1 MFLDVVK
8 RRNPQLI
15 DTAITLHQT
24 GQILPNTY
32 VLDLDAIR
40 DNANLMAET
49 ARIYGIDLFYMTKQF
64 GRNPL
69 VSKAVEEAGIT
80 HSVVVDYQE
89 ALTLMA
95 SGLKLGNVGHL
106 VQIPNHLLRKI
117 MAYGTKF
124 ITVFSLDILKAIDEV
139 AQSLNMTQSVLLKVI
154 DDKDTVYDGQYGG
167 FRLDELNDVMCYART
182 LKNIHLAGLTSF
194 PCFLYDGELNLKPTP
209 NVKTLH
215 DAKEIFQSH
224 GLTDIQLNMPSATCV
239 KTIPFIRQLGGHH
252 GEPGHALTGTT
263 PLHAVSDLPELP
275 SMVYVS
281 EISHHLNGKS
291 YFYGG
296 GHYRRGHFENVLVEH
311 CGHLTADTVELLD
324 DTSIDYYFATHHQHH
339 VGNTVIGSFRTQ
351 IFVTRSYVAVVSG
364 IQKGKP
370 IVEGIFTSLGERVEF

>member
-40 DNANLMAET
+40 DNANLMAEA

-69 VSKAVEEAGIT
+69 VSKAIEEAGIT

-95 SGLKLGNVGHL
+95 HGLKLGNVGHL
-106 VQIPNHLLRKI
+106 VQIPTHLLSKI
-117 MAYGTKF
+117 MAYGTQF
-124 ITVFSLDILKAIDEV
+124 ITVFSLEKLKAIDEL
-139 AQSLNMTQSVLLKVI
+139 AQSLNITQSILLKII
-154 DDKDTVYDGQYGG
+154 DENDTVYDGQYGG
-167 FRLDELNDVMCYART
+167 FRLSELNTVIRYAKT
-182 LKNIHLAGLTSF
+182 LKHIHLAGVTSF

-215 DAKEIFQSH
+215 RAKDIFQSH
-224 GLTDIQLNMPSATCV
+224 GLTDVQLNMPSATCV

-263 PLHAVSDLPELP
+263 PLHAISDLPELP
-275 SMVYVS
+275 SIVYVS

-311 CGHLTADTVELLD
+311 RGNLIADTVEMLD
-324 DTSIDYYFATHHQHH
+324 DTSIDYYFATHKQHH

-370 IVEGIFTSLGERVEF
+370 VVEGIFTSLGERVEF